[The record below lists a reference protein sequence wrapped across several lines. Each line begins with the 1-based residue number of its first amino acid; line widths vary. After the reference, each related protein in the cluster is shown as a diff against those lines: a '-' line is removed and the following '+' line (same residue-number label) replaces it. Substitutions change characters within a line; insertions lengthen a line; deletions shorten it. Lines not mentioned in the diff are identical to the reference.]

1 MRKAK
6 LVKVYA
12 VMLVSGETMK
22 ELFRSTDKELCKEF
36 KKENSKKG
44 SWVLCMQIIFGNN
57 GKEKTRCKPTK
68 KV

>member
-36 KKENSKKG
+36 KKANSKKG
-44 SWVLCMQIIFGNN
+44 KLGIMYVDNIWQQDRDWETNI
-57 GKEKTRCKPTK
+57 TA
-68 KV
+68 

>member
-36 KKENSKKG
+36 KKQNSKKG
-44 SWVLCMQIIFGNN
+44 KLGIMYVDNIWQ
-57 GKEKTRCKPTK
+57 
-68 KV
+68 